1 MFSLIKI
8 EWLKIRKYPAFW
20 WMVGIIALTY
30 PGVNM
35 MFHGI
40 YAQMTTNKNQA
51 AQMMKMLI
59 GNPFAFPEVWHSTMY
74 FSSWFMILPA
84 ILVIMLVSNE
94 YTYKTNRQN
103 IIDGWSRNQY
113 VWSKLFD
120 VAIIATITTLIAAIV
135 GAVFGFKYSS
145 ETELSQWSQEMKYI
159 PLFLLQ
165 TFSQLSIAFLAGFFL
180 RRSFIALGVF
190 LFYFIMLEPAAV
202 AIIKKFSGV
211 PTLANFMPLEVSDKL
226 IPPASFI
233 GRFDKEAYEA
243 ALNDV
248 NMHVLYTLIF
258 TGLLWWLCFYNYNK
272 RDI

>member
-40 YAQMTTNKNQA
+40 YVQMTTGKNQA
-51 AQMMKMLI
+51 AQMMKMFI
-59 GNPFAFPEVWHSTMY
+59 GNPFAFPEVWHSTTY
-74 FSSWFMILPA
+74 FSSWFLIVPA
-84 ILVIMLVSNE
+84 ILVIMLVANE

-103 IIDGWSRNQY
+103 IIDGWSRNQF

-120 VAIIATITTLIAAIV
+120 VAIVALVTTIIAAIV
-135 GAVFGFKYSS
+135 SAIFGINYSTA
-145 ETELSQWSQEMKYI
+145 TEVSQWNQQLKYI

-165 TFSQLSIAFLAGFFL
+165 TFSQLSIAFLAGFVM

-190 LFYFIMLEPAAV
+190 LFYFIILEPAAV
-202 AIIKKFSGV
+202 AIIKKFSGI
-211 PTLANFMPLEVSDKL
+211 PAIADFMPLEVSDKL

-233 GRFDKEAYEA
+233 GRFDKDAYNEALA
-243 ALNDV
+243 QV
-248 NMHVLYTLIF
+248 NIHVLYTCIF
-258 TGLLWWLCFYNYNK
+258 TAALWWLCFYIYRK
-272 RDI
+272 RDL